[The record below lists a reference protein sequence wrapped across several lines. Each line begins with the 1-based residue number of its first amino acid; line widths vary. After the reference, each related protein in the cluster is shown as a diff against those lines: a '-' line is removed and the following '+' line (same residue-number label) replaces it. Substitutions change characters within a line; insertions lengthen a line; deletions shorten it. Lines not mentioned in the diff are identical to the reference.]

1 MAKTKRVTVYLD
13 DSQYEYLQEL
23 AKKEN
28 VCMSKLLANLPYVY
42 MKMDERPGY
51 KYDFRYRGWYR
62 YGHIIHE

>member
-23 AKKEN
+23 AKKET

-42 MKMDERPGY
+42 MKQCERP
-51 KYDFRYRGWYR
+51 
-62 YGHIIHE
+62 